1 MAVAVERSLQDPAL
15 NEALAEVKGRLPI
28 SAVLTARG
36 IRTHRMGPTRLR
48 ALCPF
53 HQDRDPSLVVYE
65 DTRFVCFGCG
75 ERGDVVDLIRGL
87 EGHDSFISALRAAAA
102 YAGLR
107 IPERSITPDA
117 REQLFAAAV
126 DAYAGLL
133 TPQAVQYLGS
143 RGFPVPFVR
152 SKQIGYAPERPKAFL
167 AGQLKAKGLSLRE
180 AEAAGLVVG
189 TGNGQS
195 VRDAFAAAGGGYL
208 VFPVRKA
215 GRVVDLQGR
224 AWPEGGGK
232 PKYLNLP
239 GERQHLYGEDH
250 LAGPWALLCE
260 GIPDAMSAELAGLPA
275 AAVFGVRAFKASF
288 VAKFRRCQRIYV
300 CFDRDA
306 TLRAADVAS
315 LFGVRGRVVL
325 LPDDLGEHGDLN
337 DLLVRCGSAEG
348 LKSTVESLL
357 QQAPTGYAVRIDSIR
372 CDDPLELYAQ
382 AAGLLAELHRLDPI
396 SRVFHLQRLSQGTG
410 IAIGVLEQAAA
421 EAAAH
426 EAELASKQASSDGSA
441 HGSPAGPSAQ

>member
-1 MAVAVERSLQDPAL
+1 MAVERSLQDPAL
-15 NEALAEVKGRLPI
+15 NEALSEVKERLPI
-28 SAVLTARG
+28 SAVLTAQG

-65 DTRFVCFGCG
+65 DARYVCFGCG
-75 ERGDVVDLIRGL
+75 QRGDVVDLIQGL
-87 EGHDSFISALRAAAA
+87 EDHDSFISALRAASSR
-102 YAGLR
+102 AGVR
-107 IPERSITPDA
+107 IPERSTLPDP
-117 REQLFAAAV
+117 RGHLFATAA

-133 TPQAVQYLGS
+133 TPQAVQYLVS
-143 RGFPVPFVR
+143 RGFPESFVR

-167 AGQLKAKGLSLRE
+167 AGQLKAKGLSLHE
-180 AEAAGLVVG
+180 AQSAGLVVR
-189 TGNGQS
+189 TANGQS

-215 GRVVDLQGR
+215 DRVVDLQGR
-224 AWPEGGGK
+224 AWPEVGK

-250 LAGPWALLCE
+250 LTGPWALLCE

-275 AAVFGVRAFKASF
+275 VAVFGVRAFKESF
-288 VAKFRRCQRIYV
+288 VAKFRRCQRVCV

-306 TLRAADVAS
+306 TLRAAEVAS

-337 DLLVRCGSAEG
+337 DLLVRCGSAAD
-348 LKSTVESLL
+348 LKRAVESLL
-357 QQAPTGYAVRIDSIR
+357 PFAPTGYAMRIDSMR

-382 AAGLLAELHRLDPI
+382 AAGLLAELRRLDPI
-396 SRVFHLQRLSQGTG
+396 SRVVHLQRLSERTG
-410 IAIGVLEQAAA
+410 VSVTILEQAAA
-421 EAAAH
+421 EAVAH
-426 EAELASKQASSDGSA
+426 EAELANRQMSPGATAHGEASGSA
-441 HGSPAGPSAQ
+441 TD